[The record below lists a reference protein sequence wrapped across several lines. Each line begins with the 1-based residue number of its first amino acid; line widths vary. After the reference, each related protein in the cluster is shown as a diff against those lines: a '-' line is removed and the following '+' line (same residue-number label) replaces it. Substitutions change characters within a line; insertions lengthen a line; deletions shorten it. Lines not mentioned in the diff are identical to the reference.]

1 MLINAKFIHIGE
13 RRNYETGIA
22 RARIQTRF
30 ETFQKHPE
38 KECGGWRRV
47 LQSCDERERY
57 KIEEEK
63 RKKKITTRN
72 ISEINN

>member
-1 MLINAKFIHIGE
+1 M
-13 RRNYETGIA
+13 RNLFTLGREGTTKLGS
-22 RARIQTRF
+22 RAQGY
-30 ETFQKHPE
+30 KHALKLSSYPE

-47 LQSCDERERY
+47 LRSCDERERY